1 MFSWRLVRLSFWEIM
16 HVNGDTTCSNAGVSK
31 AVVEALEGICKEH
44 EGMEATIRAGTSPHQ
59 RVLCRTLI
67 GMANIPLFAMQ
78 KQHRLLG

>member
-44 EGMEATIRAGTSPHQ
+44 EGMEAVIRAGTFSHQ
-59 RVLCRTLI
+59 TVLSKKAHE
-67 GMANIPLFAMQ
+67 MANSYPMS
-78 KQHRLLG
+78 